1 MAGTPDR
8 GWRIVGLA
16 LAWLGGVGW
25 QLQQATLWP
34 PGTALAWTLAA
45 AAAAAWLLLRT
56 QRRRHGT
63 TLALGAV
70 ALAVL
75 GFASTDWRASH
86 RIADALPPALEGQDI
101 MLTGVVA
108 ELPRL
113 GSIGTRFV
121 FDVESAT
128 HAGAA
133 VGVPRRV
140 SIGWYHGFDGEA
152 IIASPPQA
160 LRAGDRWQL
169 PVRLKQPHGN
179 LNPHGFDLELWLFEQ
194 GIRAS
199 GHVRPGAV
207 RLNSGE
213 AHPVER
219 WRQQIRDAVLVR
231 VHDAGAAGVLA
242 ALAVGDQAAIERD
255 EWGLYRHTG
264 VAHLMSISGLH
275 VTMFAWLAGLGV
287 GRLWRRSA
295 RLMLAV
301 PAPIAARWG
310 GLLCAAAYALLAG
323 WGVPAQRTVFMI
335 GAVVLLR
342 SLGLRWPTPLVLLVA
357 ALGVSVLDPWALLQP
372 GFWLSFAAVGLLI
385 ASEPVTPP
393 AVAAAQ
399 TLPARLRALVAHG
412 LRTQTV
418 ATLGLAPLSM
428 LFFQQV
434 SVVGFLANLVAIPL
448 VTLLITPLALLG
460 VLLPPLWQVAGAL
473 VASLN
478 AALGVLAAWP
488 GAVWSAAAAPAWGV
502 ASGLLGG
509 TLLLLPLP
517 WRLRLLGLPL
527 LLPLLAPAPVRPP
540 EGSFELTAVD
550 VGQGTAVLVRT
561 ARHLLVY
568 DTGPQTSPEADAGE
582 RVLLP
587 LLRARG
593 EHVVDLLL
601 LSHRDTD
608 HVGGAASLLAG
619 IPVRAS
625 SSSLADGHPLRARL
639 PAHRRCDAGQ
649 RWAWDG
655 VQFELLHPVAE
666 DHARPLKPN
675 ALSCVLH
682 VSAADGR
689 RALLAG
695 DIEADQE
702 AALVARAGPALRAD
716 VLLVPHHGSK
726 TSSTADFIDA
736 VAPGWALVQAG
747 YRSRFGH
754 PAPEVLARYTA
765 RGVEVLR
772 SDRCGAWTWAPGG
785 GGSSCQRRV
794 APRYWH
800 HPGIVTTVPS
810 E

>member
-1 MAGTPDR
+1 
-8 GWRIVGLA
+8 
-16 LAWLGGVGW
+16 
-25 QLQQATLWP
+25 
-34 PGTALAWTLAA
+34 
-45 AAAAAWLLLRT
+45 
-56 QRRRHGT
+56 
-63 TLALGAV
+63 
-70 ALAVL
+70 
-75 GFASTDWRASH
+75 
-86 RIADALPPALEGQDI
+86 
-101 MLTGVVA
+101 
-108 ELPRL
+108 
-113 GSIGTRFV
+113 
-121 FDVESAT
+121 
-128 HAGAA
+128 
-133 VGVPRRV
+133 
-140 SIGWYHGFDGEA
+140 
-152 IIASPPQA
+152 
-160 LRAGDRWQL
+160 
-169 PVRLKQPHGN
+169 
-179 LNPHGFDLELWLFEQ
+179 
-194 GIRAS
+194 
-199 GHVRPGAV
+199 
-207 RLNSGE
+207 
-213 AHPVER
+213 
-219 WRQQIRDAVLVR
+219 
-231 VHDAGAAGVLA
+231 
-242 ALAVGDQAAIERD
+242 
-255 EWGLYRHTG
+255 
-264 VAHLMSISGLH
+264 
-275 VTMFAWLAGLGV
+275 MFAWLAGLGV

-593 EHVVDLLL
+593 EHAVDLLL

-625 SSSLADGHPLRARL
+625 SSSLADSHPLRARL

-675 ALSCVLH
+675 ALSCVLR

-702 AALVARAGPALRAD
+702 TALVARAGPALRAD

-726 TSSTADFIDA
+726 TSSTAGFIDA
-736 VAPGWALVQAG
+736 VAPRWALVQAG

-754 PAPEVLARYTA
+754 PAAEVQARYTA

-772 SDRCGAWTWAPGG
+772 SDRCGAWTWASGAAGG
-785 GGSSCQRRV
+785 TCQRRA